1 MNITE
6 TDQLHIFEFTLIHLF
21 NMHTLQK
28 QQQQQWILSTKK
40 TKKDSYPFW
49 PIIFFQV
56 LPNEC

>member
-6 TDQLHIFEFTLIHLF
+6 TDQLHISEFTLIHLF

-28 QQQQQWILSTKK
+28 QQQQQWILSKK
-40 TKKDSYPFW
+40 KKKDSYPFW